1 MRYGN
6 LSKIV
11 GLHAGSG
18 LVSMIGTTVFALL
31 MLLQDS
37 LQPVATYPTQEAC
50 MAVAK
55 AVREQLRETPNQTTV
70 GMACVP
76 TTQITP
82 ADVSQQMRALM
93 TIIREFDANTGK
105 VPDCA
110 R

>member
-1 MRYGN
+1 M
-6 LSKIV
+6 
-11 GLHAGSG
+11 
-18 LVSMIGTTVFALL
+18 MGTTVFALL
-31 MLLQDS
+31 MFLQDR
-37 LQPVATYPTQEAC
+37 LEPMATYPTQEAC

-55 AVREQLRETPNQTTV
+55 AVREQLKETPNQTTV

-82 ADVSQQMRALM
+82 ADVSKQMRALM
-93 TIIREFDANTGK
+93 TIIREFDSTTGK